1 MFPAGLD
8 SGSDGALDRLQAEND
23 ELRARL
29 ESAERYTAQT
39 LARATRLSQV
49 ISVLGHDA
57 DLDTVVERA
66 AVEVA
71 ELFSADIAV
80 LMLGADSSIEVAGH
94 WGVRRSDV
102 PDGHFALS
110 GLDGLT
116 PNEPVRI
123 GPAADV
129 AVPEWL
135 GRYGAKH
142 VAWARLP
149 VGDESLG
156 LMLLIRRAPAPFER
170 TDEKEL
176 RAVAYRIA
184 LAMENGLLHRRMRR
198 QLERVSRMQEF
209 TTQLA
214 GTLDLVSVAQRVADT
229 VVGEVPVDAGVVL
242 VVRDGELVPVASSG
256 CDEDVD
262 ALTAPGW
269 TRFPLETTGKPV
281 GCVAVA
287 GAPVPGS
294 EERELLLHLVGVA
307 AMAVDKGLL
316 YERSREQARQDSL
329 TGLLGHRV
337 FQEVL
342 EDLTS
347 RGKSFSVV
355 LADIDD
361 FKQIN
366 DLYGHQVGDDA
377 LRYVADTL
385 RGAVRGHDSVFRIGG
400 EEFCV
405 VLPGLEQA
413 DAFAVAE
420 RLRRSVTGIDAALP
434 VTISLGVASFPTHGL
449 TRDDLLTEADGALY
463 VSKRAGK
470 NRTSVAGAQEAPR
483 NREAGERHVHL
494 ALLHD
499 RDPDTVVHSVQVAT
513 IAVELA
519 RALGV
524 EDERLGPLRTAAKLH
539 DIGKIG
545 VPDAILG
552 KPGRLEPDEF
562 RIVQT
567 HPVVGAELLRAW
579 GLDAPA
585 QFVEEHHEHVDG
597 SGYPAGLQG
606 EEIALESRI
615 IHVADAFVAM
625 TLDRPYRSAL
635 TRDEAIAEVVRHRGT
650 QFDPTVVDAL
660 LALEAREDVAAA
672 A

>member
-1 MFPAGLD
+1 
-8 SGSDGALDRLQAEND
+8 
-23 ELRARL
+23 
-29 ESAERYTAQT
+29 
-39 LARATRLSQV
+39 
-49 ISVLGHDA
+49 
-57 DLDTVVERA
+57 
-66 AVEVA
+66 
-71 ELFSADIAV
+71 
-80 LMLGADSSIEVAGH
+80 
-94 WGVRRSDV
+94 
-102 PDGHFALS
+102 
-110 GLDGLT
+110 
-116 PNEPVRI
+116 
-123 GPAADV
+123 
-129 AVPEWL
+129 
-135 GRYGAKH
+135 
-142 VAWARLP
+142 
-149 VGDESLG
+149 
-156 LMLLIRRAPAPFER
+156 
-170 TDEKEL
+170 
-176 RAVAYRIA
+176 
-184 LAMENGLLHRRMRR
+184 
-198 QLERVSRMQEF
+198 MQEF
-209 TTQLA
+209 TTRLA
-214 GTLDLVSVAQRVADT
+214 GTLDLASVAQRVADT
-229 VVGEVPVDAGVVL
+229 VVGEVPVEAGVVL
-242 VVRDGELVPVASSG
+242 VVRDGELVPVARSG

-262 ALTAPGW
+262 ALSAPGW
-269 TRFPLETTGKPV
+269 TRFALETTGKPV
-281 GCVAVA
+281 GCVAVT

-307 AMAVDKGLL
+307 AMAVDKALL

-347 RGKSFSVV
+347 RGKPFSVV

-405 VLPGLEQA
+405 VLPGLEQG

-434 VTISLGVASFPTHGL
+434 VTISLGVASFPAHGL
-449 TRDDLLTEADGALY
+449 TRDDLLTLADGALY

-483 NREAGERHVHL
+483 TREAGERHVHL

-519 RALGV
+519 RALGMD
-524 EDERLGPLRTAAKLH
+524 DERLGPLRTAAKLH

-552 KPGRLEPDEF
+552 KPGRLDPDEF
-562 RIVQT
+562 RVVQT

-585 QFVEEHHEHVDG
+585 KFVEEHHEHVDG
-597 SGYPAGLQG
+597 SGYPAGMRG

-625 TLDRPYRSAL
+625 TLDRPYRRAL
-635 TRDEAIAEVVRHRGT
+635 TREAAIAELVRHRGT
-650 QFDPTVVDAL
+650 QFDAAVVDAL
-660 LALEAREDVAAA
+660 LALEARDDVAAA

>member
-8 SGSDGALDRLQAEND
+8 TSPDGELARLQAEND
-23 ELRARL
+23 ELRERL
-29 ESAERYTAQT
+29 QSAERYTAQT

-71 ELFSADIAV
+71 ELFSADIAI
-80 LMLGADSSIEVAGH
+80 LMLGADASIEVAGH
-94 WGVRRSDV
+94 WGVRRADV
-102 PDGHFALS
+102 PDGRFALA
-110 GLDGLT
+110 GLEGLT
-116 PNEPVRI
+116 ANAPVLT
-123 GPAADV
+123 GAAADV
-129 AVPEWL
+129 PVPQWL
-135 GRYGAKH
+135 ERYGAAH

-156 LMLLIRRAPAPFER
+156 LMLLVRRAPAPFER
-170 TDEKEL
+170 SDETEL

-184 LAMENGLLHRRMRR
+184 LAIENGLLHGRMRR

-214 GTLDLVSVAQRVADT
+214 STLELRGVAQRVAET
-229 VVGEVPVDAGVVL
+229 LVSEVPVAASVVL
-242 VVRDGELVPVASSG
+242 VARDGERVPVARCG
-256 CDEDVD
+256 GGGDDVD
-262 ALTAPGW
+262 VLTAPGW
-269 TRFPLETTGKPV
+269 AHFSLETTGQPV
-281 GCVAVA
+281 GCVAVE
-287 GAPVPGS
+287 GAPPAGS
-294 EERELLLHLVGVA
+294 EARERLQHLLGLA
-307 AMAVDKGLL
+307 AMAIDKALL

-342 EDLTS
+342 EQQT
-347 RGKSFSVV
+347 GCGQPFSVV

-366 DLYGHQVGDDA
+366 DLYGHQTGDDA
-377 LRYVADTL
+377 LRFVADTL
-385 RGAVRGHDSVFRIGG
+385 RREVRGDDSVFRVGG
-400 EEFCV
+400 EEFCA
-405 VLPGLEQA
+405 VLPGLEHA

-420 RLRRSVTGIDAALP
+420 RLRRSVAAVVAALP
-434 VTISLGVASFPTHGL
+434 VTISLGVASYPAHGL
-449 TRDDLLTEADGALY
+449 TRDELLTRADAALY

-470 NRTSVAGAQEAPR
+470 NRTTVAGAEEAPS
-483 NREAGERHVHL
+483 AATGDRHVHL

-499 RDPDTVVHSVQVAT
+499 RDPDTVVHSVRVAT

-519 RALGV
+519 RALGM
-524 EDERLGPLRTAAKLH
+524 EDERLDVLRTAAKLH

-545 VPDAILG
+545 VPDAILN
-552 KPGRLEPDEF
+552 KPGRLDADEF
-562 RIVQT
+562 RVVQT

-585 QFVEEHHEHVDG
+585 HFVAQHHEHVDG
-597 SGYPAGLQG
+597 SGYPAGLRG
-606 EEIALESRI
+606 EELALESRI

-625 TLDRPYRSAL
+625 TLDRPYRRAL
-635 TRDEAIAEVVRHRGT
+635 QRDEAIAELLRHRGT
-650 QFDPTVVDAL
+650 QFDAAVVDAL
-660 LALEAREDVAAA
+660 LALDRRPDLAAA